1 MSHRRF
7 RRMVM
12 ITKHALRALIGV
24 LLLTPLFTSLPQTA
38 WADSIGPGG
47 PCTVDPLSAYIGLG
61 SAGCVIDDKVFAN
74 FTYTP
79 LALGGA
85 KVPTASEITVTPI
98 RASLDPGLLF
108 EANWI
113 AMSITEG
120 VGSTI
125 GYSVSVLPGGN
136 LIKDASLTLRGSSVD
151 AAGEVVAVVEG
162 LCLGAAFTM
171 VFNCGTT
178 EVFLNAS
185 DTLLSQKLSDS
196 ISFPP
201 IDVVGVFKEIVL
213 NAAAFDTAKL
223 SGVTNQF
230 SEVSIPEPASLLL
243 LGSGLGALA
252 GVAWRRHRR

>member
-1 MSHRRF
+1 MGHWRF
-7 RRMVM
+7 RGMFTN
-12 ITKHALRALIGV
+12 TKHAFRALTCV
-24 LLLTPLFTSLPQTA
+24 LLLTPLLLSLPRAA
-38 WADSIGPGG
+38 WADSIVPGG
-47 PCTVDPLSAYIGLG
+47 SCTVDPLSAYIGLG

-74 FTYTP
+74 FTYTS

-85 KVPTASEITVTPI
+85 KVPAASEITVTPI
-98 RASLDPGLLF
+98 EAALDPGLLF

-113 AMSITEG
+113 AMSIPEG
-120 VGSTI
+120 VASTI

-151 AAGEVVAVVEG
+151 AAGEVVEVVEG

-171 VFNCGTT
+171 VFTCGTT

-185 DTLLSQKLSDS
+185 DTLLSRKLRDS

-201 IDVVGVFKEIVL
+201 IDVVGVFKEILL

-223 SGVTNQF
+223 AGVTNQF
-230 SEVSIPEPASLLL
+230 SEVSEPASLLL
-243 LGSGLGALA
+243 LGSGLVGLA
-252 GVAWRRHRR
+252 AVAWRRHRR